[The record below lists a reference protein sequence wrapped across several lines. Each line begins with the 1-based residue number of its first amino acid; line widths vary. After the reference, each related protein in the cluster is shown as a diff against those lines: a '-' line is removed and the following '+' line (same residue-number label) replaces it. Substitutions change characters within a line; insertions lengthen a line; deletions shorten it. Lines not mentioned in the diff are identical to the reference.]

1 MVADSGRVP
10 IDMYGSGSLAA
21 TACLAVLAL
30 AACGADAGRSS
41 APPNA
46 ARAVESTMPA
56 EGKVVR
62 TDLEGIV
69 EAVTVDAAK
78 RSGVAREDIVVES
91 AESVTWADG
100 SLGCPEPGASYTMA
114 LVPGYR
120 VKLLA
125 AGRSLDY
132 HATTRGHFILCPPGR
147 SDTPI
152 AEDAS

>member
-1 MVADSGRVP
+1 MTRSR
-10 IDMYGSGSLAA
+10 SLAA

-30 AACGADAGRSS
+30 AACGADAGRSN
-41 APPNA
+41 APPDE
-46 ARAVESTMPA
+46 ARAVESTSPA
-56 EGKVVR
+56 EGKAVR
-62 TDLEGIV
+62 TDLDGIV

-78 RSGVAREDIVVES
+78 RFGIAREDIVVEA
-91 AESVTWADG
+91 AEPVTWADG

-132 HATTRGHFILCPPGR
+132 HASTRGRFILCPQGR